1 MASSSSRLSRWST
14 SSSRGRGGGGME
26 RFTVPVS
33 YRVGPYDYSPAVKC
47 PCNRKAPC
55 WTSWSDNNPGRRYYR
70 CPSGLKPGN
79 CGYYVWIDRQATQY
93 ERILLCD
100 LRDAV
105 WHLRKEKAEE
115 EEQVQRI
122 QEENGELRQMIV
134 QLEKEKDELKN
145 KMEVKEQLEI
155 KENNYF
161 SWFRLLFVLMYSTM

>member
-1 MASSSSRLSRWST
+1 
-14 SSSRGRGGGGME
+14 
-26 RFTVPVS
+26 
-33 YRVGPYDYSPAVKC
+33 
-47 PCNRKAPC
+47 
-55 WTSWSDNNPGRRYYR
+55 
-70 CPSGLKPGN
+70 
-79 CGYYVWIDRQATQY
+79 
-93 ERILLCD
+93 LCD

-105 WHLRKEKAEE
+105 WRLRKEKAEE

-161 SWFRLLFVLMYSTM
+161 SCFSRCIVVFVLLGLLFVLMYSTM